1 MKKLALII
9 VPATAAFAMAG
20 CQTRQDRVA
29 PLQRAYNE
37 AERQFRSDCTA
48 ELMKVPPALSSKCQV
63 EDKKAKELWAQL
75 QAEQQKP

>member
-1 MKKLALII
+1 MKRLALII
-9 VPATAAFAMAG
+9 VPALFAMGG
-20 CQTRQDRVA
+20 CQTHQDRVA

-48 ELMKVPPALSSKCQV
+48 ELMKVPPALSSKCQG